1 MQYVLT
7 AFTDQAGVYEKK
19 EGKRF
24 PLQKYG
30 AKFDSSL

>member
-7 AFTDQAGVYEKK
+7 AFTDQAGTFEKK

-24 PLQKYG
+24 PLQKYV
-30 AKFDSSL
+30 AKLDLSL